1 MALKGPFTYYLD
13 MIIDSF
19 LLANFIQALDGIG
32 NVIQNYNSFPST
44 VSILQGQGQTFPWYI
59 TPSSFLCTAQYSHLN
74 NCSHCKVPKIS
85 TTNIASWINVS
96 PPTPNPLA
104 PTLLTLSKSH
114 AKTVLGPQN
123 LPKDRRSWGR
133 FCRSPNSLCM
143 GFTFLMDANTS
154 NYFYNYFMGVK

>member
-85 TTNIASWINVS
+85 TTNIASWIMY
-96 PPTPNPLA
+96 PP
-104 PTLLTLSKSH
+104 
-114 AKTVLGPQN
+114 Q
-123 LPKDRRSWGR
+123 RSWGR

-154 NYFYNYFMGVK
+154 NYFYNYSMGVKQTLISYWRMKKISVIEIFVLPFPDT